1 MTTSL
6 RVFVVVAV
14 ASALG
19 VAARAGGPAPG
30 DNVLEIVIGNG
41 PDAGTYKLPTSA
53 VMCAYFKEGKNLA
66 AIYKDFDATG
76 LKTISDAAINVL
88 NPDEAAPK
96 WGSVLVAFGGRDG
109 KRGSRY
115 DVKVSGNSAGSITA
129 TRKGKAADLAFQ
141 GRTKDGISLHL
152 TARCM
157 DIETL

>member
-1 MTTSL
+1 MTIFL
-6 RVFVVVAV
+6 RAFLVAAS

-19 VAARAGGPAPG
+19 VAALASVPAPG
-30 DNVLEIVIGNG
+30 DNVLEVVIGSG

-53 VMCAYFKEGKNLA
+53 VMCAFFKDGKNLA
-66 AIYKDFDATG
+66 AIYKDFDASG

-115 DVKVSGNSAGSITA
+115 DVKVTGNSADSLSV

-141 GRTKDGISLHL
+141 GRTKDGIALHL
-152 TARCM
+152 TAKCM

>member
-6 RVFVVVAV
+6 RLFVVVAA

-19 VAARAGGPAPG
+19 AAALASGPAPS
-30 DNVLEIVIGNG
+30 DNVLELVIGNG
-41 PDAGTYKLPTSA
+41 PHAGTYKLPTSA
-53 VMCAYFKEGKNLA
+53 VMCAYFKEGKNIA
-66 AIYKDFDATG
+66 AIYKDFDANDV
-76 LKTISDAAINVL
+76 KTISDAAINVL

-109 KRGSRY
+109 KRGARY
-115 DVKVSGNSAGSITA
+115 DVSVKGNGADSITFS
-129 TRKGKAADLAFQ
+129 RRGKAADLMFQ